1 MGRTVVLQPLEARRH
16 AEPLFEAYR
25 DAADSLWTYL
35 AFGPCA
41 DADELGDAITALADS
56 PVRQAF
62 AVVVEGRPVGL
73 LAYRRVE
80 WKCDDLNAPSRAAAL
95 RYGFR
100 YEGWHRATSMPT
112 VANAP
117 RWSSV
122 AQPDEAATPSDL
134 TVTPNYG
141 EAMDKP
147 VVTVPDGDPPT
158 ELQITDHEVGTG
170 PEAAAGSRVSVHYV
184 GVAWSTGEQFDASWD
199 RGAPLDFGLG
209 AGQVIEGWDQ
219 GVQGMKV
226 GGRRTLV
233 IPPDMAYGSRGAP
246 GAIAPNETLI
256 FTVDLV
262 DAR

>member
-1 MGRTVVLQPLEARRH
+1 M
-16 AEPLFEAYR
+16 
-25 DAADSLWTYL
+25 
-35 AFGPCA
+35 
-41 DADELGDAITALADS
+41 
-56 PVRQAF
+56 
-62 AVVVEGRPVGL
+62 
-73 LAYRRVE
+73 
-80 WKCDDLNAPSRAAAL
+80 
-95 RYGFR
+95 
-100 YEGWHRATSMPT
+100 
-112 VANAP
+112 
-117 RWSSV
+117 
-122 AQPDEAATPSDL
+122 
-134 TVTPNYG
+134 
-141 EAMDKP
+141 
-147 VVTVPDGDPPT
+147 
-158 ELQITDHEVGTG
+158 
-170 PEAAAGSRVSVHYV
+170 HYV